1 MPFRKFTTQFCT
13 VKLKEKEKKNEAKKG
28 ERKSRE
34 RQSKGRL
41 REGGRQTRVIS
52 VI

>member
-1 MPFRKFTTQFCT
+1 MPLRKFTTQFCT
-13 VKLKEKEKKNEAKKG
+13 VKLKEKKNEAKKG
-28 ERKSRE
+28 ERERKG
-34 RQSKGRL
+34 RQSKGRE

>member
-1 MPFRKFTTQFCT
+1 MPLRKFTTQFCT
-13 VKLKEKEKKNEAKKG
+13 VKLKEKEKNEAKKG
-28 ERKSRE
+28 ERKMRE

>member
-1 MPFRKFTTQFCT
+1 MPLRKFTTQFCT

-34 RQSKGRL
+34 RQPKAE